1 MVILSAALISATL
14 AIDSAAMQLVADI
27 KLALKRA
34 DLSLDEVSY
43 ATGVPI
49 QRLSD
54 QLNGKTPC
62 TCLWRLLV
70 APGMRDTFFRL
81 EFFTIQAERID
92 RAVVTVDLSRLLAGV
107 EKLTSSLC
115 NRDEEA
121 A

>member
-1 MVILSAALISATL
+1 VFTVMVILGATL
-14 AIDSAAMQLVADI
+14 AIDTVALQLVADI
-27 KLALKRA
+27 RLALKRA

-70 APGMRDTFFRL
+70 APEMRVTLFRL
-81 EFFTIQAERID
+81 EFLTIQAERID
-92 RAVVTVDLSRLLAGV
+92 RAVVGVDLSRLLAGV
-107 EKLTSSLC
+107 EQLTSSLR

>member
-1 MVILSAALISATL
+1 VFTVMVLLGATL
-14 AIDSAAMQLVADI
+14 AIDSVGLQLVADI

-34 DLSLDEVSY
+34 DLSLDYVSRV
-43 ATGVPI
+43 TGVPI

-62 TCLWRLLV
+62 TSLWRLLA
-70 APGMRDTFFRL
+70 APEMQDTDFRL
-81 EFFTIQAERID
+81 EFLDIQARRMD
-92 RAVVTVDLSRLLAGV
+92 RALVAVDLSRLLAGV
-107 EKLTSSLC
+107 EQLTSSLR